1 MALFVDIRKRLG
13 NFFLDVNFNAD
24 NKSFAL
30 LGASGSGK
38 SLTLKCIAGIIKPD
52 EGHIEFDGKIFFDSD
67 KNINLPPQKR
77 HIGYLFQQYALFP
90 NMTVEQN
97 IAAGV
102 REKSRK
108 KEKAAQLLHS
118 FQLQDVAS
126 SRPAQLSGGQQ
137 QRTALARILA
147 SDPQLLLLDEPF
159 SALDSYLKYQLELE
173 LMDTLAEF
181 AGKSVWVSHDRGEV
195 FRNCTHVSVIKNG
208 KSEPVVATELLFNNP
223 ETLSSCILSGCKNF
237 SCVEVV
243 DSKHVNALDW
253 GVILNVDREIPSDIT
268 HIGVRAHV
276 LVPFGNQN
284 DNIISCKIE
293 RVIEDVFSTIIIL
306 STPNGRTGNSL
317 LRMEMNKKKWTAFNS
332 YSELLLHIVPN
343 DILMLRN

>member
-1 MALFVDIRKRLG
+1 MALSVDIRKRLG
-13 NFFLDVNFNAD
+13 NFSLNVNFNTD

-38 SLTLKCIAGIIKPD
+38 SVTLQCIAGIIKPD
-52 EGHIEFDGKIFFDSD
+52 EGHIELNGKIFFDSD
-67 KNINLPPQKR
+67 KHINLPPQKR

-108 KEKAAQLLHS
+108 REKAAQLLHL
-118 FQLQDVAS
+118 FQLHDVSS

-159 SALDSYLKYQLELE
+159 SALDSYLKYQMELE
-173 LMDTLAEF
+173 LKNTLTAF

-195 FRNCTHVSVIKNG
+195 FRNCSHVCVIENG
-208 KSEPVVATELLFNNP
+208 KSEPAVTTQSLFYNP
-223 ETLSSCILSGCKNF
+223 QTLSSCVLSGCKNF
-237 SCVEVV
+237 SRIIAA
-243 DSKHVNALDW
+243 DSTHVKALDW
-253 GVILNVDREIPSDIT
+253 GVILDVDREIPHDIT
-268 HIGVRAHV
+268 QIGVRAHA
-276 LVPFGNQN
+276 LVPFADQDGNV
-284 DNIISCKIE
+284 IRCKVE
-293 RVIEDVFSTIIIL
+293 RVIEDLFSTMIIL
-306 STPNGRTGNSL
+306 STPGGKTGYSL
-317 LRMEMNKKKWTAFNS
+317 LCMEMSKEKWMVFDNHCEISLYIEPTDIM
-332 YSELLLHIVPN
+332 LL
-343 DILMLRN
+343 